1 MTFLMWLLVIAGI
14 SYIAL
19 IIWMEYDSYR
29 DGMPSMGGVTNNLM
43 YGAIMVVLGVV
54 GLSSGGPPEGFQ
66 TCGQVEEGFMPKSQ
80 IIKQDGTTW
89 CSKELIYMQVIEDEF
104 YVQ

>member
-1 MTFLMWLLVIAGI
+1 MWLLVIAGV

-54 GLSSGGPPEGFQ
+54 GLSVGGPPEGFQ
-66 TCGQVEEGFMPKSQ
+66 SCGPVEEGFMPKYTK
-80 IIKQDGTTW
+80 IYPDGHSW

>member
-1 MTFLMWLLVIAGI
+1 MIHIEMARLL
-14 SYIAL
+14 
-19 IIWMEYDSYR
+19 WE
-29 DGMPSMGGVTNNLM
+29 GVTNNLM

-66 TCGQVEEGFMPKSQ
+66 TCGAVEEGFMPKYTK
-80 IIKQDGTTW
+80 IYPDGRAW

-104 YVQ
+104 YAQ